1 MSQIRPATPEDAPAI
16 TGLWNHFI
24 RDTLITFTVEEK
36 TVAGIVAMIEEKAEK
51 GEIFL
56 VAEIEGAFAGFGSI
70 GPFRGGPGYRFTFE
84 HSIGLA
90 EAARGRGL
98 GRAMLRQ
105 LEEGARRLDGHVM
118 IAGVSGANQAGLA
131 FHAAEGYAPGAVL
144 PEVGWKF
151 ERWLDLHLMT
161 KRL

>member
-1 MSQIRPATPEDAPAI
+1 MSQIRPATPDDAPAI

-36 TVAGIVAMIEEKAEK
+36 TEAGVAAMIEEKAAK

-56 VAEIEGAFAGFGSI
+56 VAEAEGAFAGFGSI
-70 GPFRGGPGYRFTFE
+70 GSFRGGPGYRFTFE

-90 EAARGRGL
+90 KAARGRGL
-98 GRAMLRQ
+98 GRALLGR

-118 IAGVSGANQAGLA
+118 VAGVSSANTAGRA
-131 FHAAEGYAPGAVL
+131 FHAAEGYAEGAVL

-151 ERWLDLHLMT
+151 GRWLDLHLMT